1 MRAPETRETSRP
13 FWVRP
18 GMGIDCGRLTLA
30 GRDTERLAR
39 EHGTPL
45 YAYDLKR
52 IEEQVRA
59 LQGSLA
65 RAGLRYRTRLAMKAQ
80 REPEVLSYVRRLGS
94 PGSPQSVG
102 LDVCSPGEALH
113 ALASGWRPE
122 EVSYTGT
129 NVSERDLDVILAH
142 PFHLNVDLLSQLVRV
157 GRRAAGRMLGIRV
170 NPRAGATWGGWESS
184 LYSGT
189 KPTKFGIYEEQF
201 DEALAIA
208 RRYRLTIDTVH
219 FHVGD
224 GFLDDGLS
232 AFDEA
237 VRRGATMARRLMDA
251 GCPITEVNTGG
262 GLGVPQLPAER
273 PLDLDAYADV
283 LAAHLGPLDVVVGV
297 EPGDFLCKES
307 AILLAEVV
315 TAEDRLG
322 VPFIGLDVGWNVM
335 NDRFIYDAPFE
346 VALCRA
352 ANAPRTR
359 NVVIAG
365 HINEGDDLFA
375 EDYPFPEVEEGDI
388 VAIINVGG
396 YNQAMTM
403 THCMRPAA
411 QAVYFEDRAVPDAKG
426 DE

>member
-1 MRAPETRETSRP
+1 MVTAADSARL

-18 GMGIDCGRLTLA
+18 GMEIDHGRLTLA
-30 GRDTERLAR
+30 GRDAEQLAR

-45 YAYDLKR
+45 YAYDLTR

-59 LQGSLA
+59 LQGALDD
-65 RAGLRYRTRLAMKAQ
+65 AGLRYRTRLAMKAQ
-80 REPEVLSYVRRLGS
+80 REPEVLAYVRRLGGS
-94 PGSPQSVG
+94 GSPESVG

-113 ALASGWRPE
+113 ALSHGWLPE
-122 EVSYTGT
+122 EISYTGT

-142 PFHLNVDLLSQLVRV
+142 PIHLNVDLISQLARV
-157 GRRAAGRMLGIRV
+157 GRRAPGRAIGIRV
-170 NPRAGATWGGWESS
+170 NPRGGAAWGGEESS

-189 KPTKFGIYEEQF
+189 RPTKFGLYGEQL
-201 DEALAIA
+201 DEALALA
-208 RRYRLTIDTVH
+208 RRYHLTIDTVH

-224 GFLDDGLS
+224 GFLDDGLP
-232 AFDEA
+232 AFAEA
-237 VRRGATMARRLMDA
+237 VGRATLMVRDLLDA

-262 GLGVPQLPAER
+262 GLGVPQLPGER
-273 PLDLDAYADV
+273 PLDLDAYAGI

-315 TAEDRLG
+315 TVEDRLG
-322 VPFIGLDVGWNVM
+322 VPFVGLDVGWNVM
-335 NDRFIYDAPFE
+335 NDRFIYDVPFE

-352 ANAPRTR
+352 ADTPRTQT
-359 NVVIAG
+359 VVVSG

-375 EDYPFPEVEEGDI
+375 EDYPFPEVDEGDI

-403 THCMRPAA
+403 AHCMRPAA
-411 QAVYFEDRAVPDAKG
+411 NAVYFEDRVAPAVEDG
-426 DE
+426 E